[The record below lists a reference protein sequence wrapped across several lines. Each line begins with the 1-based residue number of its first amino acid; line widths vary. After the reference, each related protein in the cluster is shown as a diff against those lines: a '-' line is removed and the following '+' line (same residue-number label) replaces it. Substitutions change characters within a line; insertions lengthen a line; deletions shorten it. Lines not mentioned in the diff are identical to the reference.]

1 MDPVTARKT
10 WRTVEPLHG
19 LVYFAPEPAEE
30 YAALGLGPGQRGYFA
45 SRAAPMGAVPAQVV
59 IATFYNFRPQLVAD
73 AIPAAWTAAT
83 PDAIVAARLRGAGR
97 ALRAVLGDAAD
108 GPDVAAAAAI
118 AREAARRAADHP
130 EGRPLFAA
138 HASLD
143 WPDDPLLVLWHA
155 QTLLREFRGDAH
167 VALLATA
174 EVSGLEALVVHGATG
189 EVPPAA
195 LQATRGWTDA
205 EWAGAVEDLRTRG
218 WLAGDGSLTD
228 AGRTHRQQVEDR
240 TDELAVVAYEGIG
253 DDECARL
260 RALVRPLARTVVAS
274 GAFGFGGR
282 ARPR

>member
-1 MDPVTARKT
+1 
-10 WRTVEPLHG
+10 
-19 LVYFAPEPAEE
+19 
-30 YAALGLGPGQRGYFA
+30 
-45 SRAAPMGAVPAQVV
+45 V
-59 IATFYNFRPQLVAD
+59 IATFYNFRPQLVTD
-73 AIPAAWTAAT
+73 AIPAAWTVAT

-97 ALRAVLGDAAD
+97 ALRGVLGDDAD
-108 GPDVAAAAAI
+108 APDVAAAAAI
-118 AREAARRAADHP
+118 AREAALRATDHP

-143 WPDDPLLVLWHA
+143 WPEDPLLVLWHA

-218 WLAGDGSLTD
+218 WLAADGSLTD
-228 AGRTHRQQVEDR
+228 AGRAHRQQVEDR
-240 TDELAVVAYEGIG
+240 TDELAVVAYEEIG

-260 RALVRPLARTVVAS
+260 RELVRPLSRTIVES
-274 GAFGFGGR
+274 GALGFGGR

>member
-1 MDPVTARKT
+1 M
-10 WRTVEPLHG
+10 
-19 LVYFAPEPAEE
+19 
-30 YAALGLGPGQRGYFA
+30 
-45 SRAAPMGAVPAQVV
+45 
-59 IATFYNFRPQLVAD
+59 
-73 AIPAAWTAAT
+73 
-83 PDAIVAARLRGAGR
+83 
-97 ALRAVLGDAAD
+97 
-108 GPDVAAAAAI
+108 
-118 AREAARRAADHP
+118 REAARRATDHP

-143 WPDDPLLVLWHA
+143 WPEDPLLVLWHA
-155 QTLLREFRGDAH
+155 QTLLREFRGDAY

-205 EWAGAVEDLRTRG
+205 EWAGAVEDLRIRG
-218 WLAGDGSLTD
+218 WLAADGSLTD
-228 AGRTHRQQVEDR
+228 SGRAHRQQVEDR

-260 RALVRPLARTVVAS
+260 RELVRPLSRTIVES
-274 GAFGFGGR
+274 GALGFGGR